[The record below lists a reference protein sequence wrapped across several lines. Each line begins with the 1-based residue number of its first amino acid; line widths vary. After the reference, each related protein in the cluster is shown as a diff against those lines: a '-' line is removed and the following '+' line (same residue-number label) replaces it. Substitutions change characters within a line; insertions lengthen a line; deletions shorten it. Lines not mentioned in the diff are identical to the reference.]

1 MIICKQNN
9 LTRIIRNNYRSKR
22 SLDILNQ
29 LIKIKIDVSHP
40 EFRIGLATRVYVRP
54 GNYLVKLF
62 LIILFLYQ
70 LPFPI
75 LNWLFILLLLQSLQN
90 WFLCVL
96 SRLRLEYRL
105 RTVAQELCVCAQNIL
120 FLEHYVPSWILLH
133 LVPCQTF
140 ARLKCVICHQCSHHL
155 LEFRDFN

>member
-1 MIICKQNN
+1 MCKQNN
-9 LTRIIRNNYRSKR
+9 LTRIIRNNYQSKR

-40 EFRIGLATRVYVRP
+40 EFRIGLATGVYVRR

-70 LPFPI
+70 LLFHI
-75 LNWLFILLLLQSLQN
+75 LIWLFILLLLQSLQN
-90 WFLCVL
+90 WFLWVL
-96 SRLRLEYRL
+96 SRLFRLEYWL

-140 ARLKCVICHQCSHHL
+140 ARLNFVICHQCSHHL
-155 LEFRDFN
+155 LEFRNFN